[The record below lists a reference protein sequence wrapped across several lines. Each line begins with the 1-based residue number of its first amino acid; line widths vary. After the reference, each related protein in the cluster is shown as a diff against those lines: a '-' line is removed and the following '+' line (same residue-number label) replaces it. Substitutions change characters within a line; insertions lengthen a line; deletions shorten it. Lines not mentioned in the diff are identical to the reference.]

1 MPWKRSSSTAVLHL
15 FQTDSGHRNGGKVTA
30 FISGAITNRI
40 DTYQH
45 AFADAQMVLEFLG
58 YKVLNPAWL
67 PKGLKIE
74 DYVKIDNAMLEC
86 SDVIVLL
93 PGWENSE
100 GSRKEVE
107 LAKQLGKQI
116 IAYERVKD
124 LEKKEGMMKDG

>member
-1 MPWKRSSSTAVLHL
+1 MAR
-15 FQTDSGHRNGGKVTA
+15 
-30 FISGAITNRI
+30 
-40 DTYQH
+40 YQYD
-45 AFADAQMVLEFLG
+45 FADAQMTLEFLG

-107 LAKQLGKQI
+107 LAMQLGKQI
-116 IAYERVKD
+116 NKYEVIKD
-124 LEKKEGMMKDG
+124 LDKKEGIMKDA

>member
-1 MPWKRSSSTAVLHL
+1 M
-15 FQTDSGHRNGGKVTA
+15 TA
-30 FISGAITNRI
+30 FISGPITNRI

-107 LAKQLGKQI
+107 LAMQLGKQI
-116 IAYERVKD
+116 IKYEVIKD
-124 LEKKEGMMKDG
+124 LDKKEGIMKDARH

>member
-1 MPWKRSSSTAVLHL
+1 M
-15 FQTDSGHRNGGKVTA
+15 TA
-30 FISGAITNRI
+30 FISGPITNRI

-45 AFADAQMVLEFLG
+45 FFADAQMVLEFLG

-100 GSRKEVE
+100 GSWKEVE

-116 IAYERVKD
+116 IAYEKVND
-124 LEKKEGMMKDG
+124 LEKKEGMFRDGEL

>member
-1 MPWKRSSSTAVLHL
+1 M
-15 FQTDSGHRNGGKVTA
+15 TA
-30 FISGAITNRI
+30 FISGPITNRI

-58 YKVLNPAWL
+58 YKVLNPSWL

-107 LAKQLGKQI
+107 LAKSLGIQI
-116 IAYERVKD
+116 IAYGVVKD
-124 LEKKEGMMKDG
+124 LVKKEGMFRDGEL

>member
-1 MPWKRSSSTAVLHL
+1 MTV
-15 FQTDSGHRNGGKVTA
+15 
-30 FISGAITNRI
+30 FISGPITNRI
-40 DTYQH
+40 DTYQY

-93 PGWENSE
+93 PGWETSE
-100 GSRKEVE
+100 GARKEVE
-107 LAKQLGKQI
+107 LAKKLGKQI
-116 IAYERVKD
+116 QTYGRVKD
-124 LEKKEGMMKDG
+124 LDKKEGVMKDGEV

>member
-1 MPWKRSSSTAVLHL
+1 MTV
-15 FQTDSGHRNGGKVTA
+15 
-30 FISGAITNRI
+30 FISGQITQKMR
-40 DTYQH
+40 TYQYD
-45 AFADAQMVLEFLG
+45 FADAQMVLEFLG

-116 IAYERVKD
+116 IKYELIKD
-124 LEKKEGMMKDG
+124 LDKKERIMKDA

>member
-1 MPWKRSSSTAVLHL
+1 M
-15 FQTDSGHRNGGKVTA
+15 TA
-30 FISGAITNRI
+30 FISGPITNRI
-40 DTYQH
+40 STYQY
-45 AFADAQMVLEFLG
+45 AFVDAQMVLEFLG

-107 LAKQLGKQI
+107 LAMQLGKQI
-116 IAYERVKD
+116 IKYEVIKD
-124 LEKKEGMMKDG
+124 LDKKEGIMKDARH

>member
-1 MPWKRSSSTAVLHL
+1 M
-15 FQTDSGHRNGGKVTA
+15 TA
-30 FISGAITNRI
+30 FISGPITKRMAR
-40 DTYQH
+40 YQYD
-45 AFADAQMVLEFLG
+45 FADAQMVLEFLG

-124 LEKKEGMMKDG
+124 LEKKEGMVRDGKV

>member
-1 MPWKRSSSTAVLHL
+1 M
-15 FQTDSGHRNGGKVTA
+15 TA
-30 FISGAITNRI
+30 FISGPITKRMAR
-40 DTYQH
+40 YQYD
-45 AFADAQMVLEFLG
+45 FADAQMVLEFLG

-107 LAKQLGKQI
+107 LAMQLGKQI
-116 IAYERVKD
+116 IKYEVIKD
-124 LEKKEGMMKDG
+124 SDKKEGIMKDA

>member
-1 MPWKRSSSTAVLHL
+1 M
-15 FQTDSGHRNGGKVTA
+15 TA
-30 FISGAITNRI
+30 FISGPITKRMAR
-40 DTYQH
+40 YQYD
-45 AFADAQMVLEFLG
+45 FADAQMVLEFLG

-107 LAKQLGKQI
+107 LAKSLGIQI

-124 LEKKEGMMKDG
+124 LEKKEWMFRKGKV

>member
-1 MPWKRSSSTAVLHL
+1 M
-15 FQTDSGHRNGGKVTA
+15 TA
-30 FISGAITNRI
+30 FISGPITNRI
-40 DTYQH
+40 DTYQY
-45 AFADAQMVLEFLG
+45 AFSDAQMVLEFLG

-86 SDVIVLL
+86 SDVIFLL

-107 LAKQLGKQI
+107 LAKSLGIQI
-116 IAYERVKD
+116 IAYEVVKD
-124 LEKKEGMMKDG
+124 LVKKEGMFRDGEL

>member
-1 MPWKRSSSTAVLHL
+1 M
-15 FQTDSGHRNGGKVTA
+15 TA
-30 FISGAITNRI
+30 FISGPITKRMARCQY
-40 DTYQH
+40 D
-45 AFADAQMVLEFLG
+45 FADAQMVLEFLG

-86 SDVIVLL
+86 SDLIVLL

-100 GSRKEVE
+100 GSWKEVE
-107 LAKQLGKQI
+107 LAKSLGIQI

-124 LEKKEGMMKDG
+124 LEKKEGVFRYGKA

>member
-1 MPWKRSSSTAVLHL
+1 M
-15 FQTDSGHRNGGKVTA
+15 TA
-30 FISGAITNRI
+30 FISGQITKRMAR
-40 DTYQH
+40 YQYD
-45 AFADAQMVLEFLG
+45 FADAQMTLEFLG

-107 LAKQLGKQI
+107 LAMQLGKQI
-116 IAYERVKD
+116 IKYEVIKD
-124 LEKKEGMMKDG
+124 LDKKEGIMKDA